1 MGILSKELLTW
12 RHLSACW
19 QVQPWPSFSH
29 ASAYLLPGERRED
42 WVRECRRKVYI
53 GRPKRITYIKMPNE
67 NQYFVYIKKLNG
79 KTRLIDLPCVH
90 CFTAAVESKAL

>member
-1 MGILSKELLTW
+1 M
-12 RHLSACW
+12 
-19 QVQPWPSFSH
+19 
-29 ASAYLLPGERRED
+29 
-42 WVRECRRKVYI
+42 YI

-90 CFTAAVESKAL
+90 CFTVAVESKAL